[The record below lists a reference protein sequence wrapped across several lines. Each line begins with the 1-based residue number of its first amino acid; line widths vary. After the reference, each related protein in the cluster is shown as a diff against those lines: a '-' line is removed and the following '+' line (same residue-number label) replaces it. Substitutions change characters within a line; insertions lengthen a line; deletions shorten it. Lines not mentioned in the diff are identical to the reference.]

1 MKFLHTSDWHLG
13 KIFFEHSLIEDQKHI
28 LNQIIEELRKAE
40 SDKAPYDALIVAG
53 DVYDRPVPPPEAV
66 SFFDNFLNSIHSE
79 FPELHLFFSS
89 GNHDSAT
96 RISFGAGLFHSQN
109 IHIATR
115 ADECDRGIVVGSG
128 DKAAIV
134 YQIPF
139 LTMGSL
145 SLEDGTVLR
154 HQDELVGEACARI
167 KKAHGKNELP
177 AVVTAHVFAGS
188 SSLDGSEKNFVGTA
202 EQIDANHFKSFNYTA
217 LGHIHKPQQAG
228 SENVRYCGSPLA
240 YTFGENN
247 RKIMLRVEVTKDRTE
262 FTEIEFNPLHKVT
275 RLEGTYED
283 FMSGPFSENRD
294 DYLELLC
301 TDSFCHDNPMEALRG
316 KFPNLLSF
324 RMQRSE
330 AGGQNMAIQERKK
343 ALENIASGDYGKLFS
358 LFMNDIY
365 KNNREELE
373 SDLFRKEQKLFI
385 KTAEEVGA
393 GEE

>member
-28 LNQIIEELRKAE
+28 LDQILEELHKAQ

-66 SFFDNFLNSIHSE
+66 ALFNTFLNSIRSE
-79 FPELHLFFSS
+79 FPDLHLFFSS

-96 RISFGAGLFHSQN
+96 RLSYGSGIFHTQN
-109 IHIATR
+109 IHVATM
-115 ADECDRGIVVGSG
+115 ADECDRGIVIGNG
-128 DKAAIV
+128 DEAAVV

-177 AVVTAHVFAGS
+177 AVVTAHVFVGS
-188 SSLDGSEKNFVGTA
+188 SSLDGSEKSFVGTA
-202 EQIDANHFKSFNYTA
+202 EQIDSDHFKSFSYTA
-217 LGHIHKPQQAG
+217 LGHIHKPQKAG
-228 SENVRYCGSPLA
+228 SENIRYCGSPLA
-240 YTFGENN
+240 YKFGENN
-247 RKIMLRVEVTKDRTE
+247 RKIMLSVEVTKGRTE
-262 FTEIEFNPLHKVT
+262 ITEIEFNPLHKVT

-283 FMSGPFSENRD
+283 FISGSFSENRD

-301 TDSFCHDNPMEALRG
+301 TDSFSHDNPMEALRG

-324 RMQRSE
+324 RMSRSE
-330 AGGQNMAIQERKK
+330 SGGQNMAIQERKK

-365 KNNREELE
+365 KNNREELD
-373 SDLFRKEQKLFI
+373 SDLFKKEQKLFI
-385 KTAEEVGA
+385 NTAQEAMA